1 MLVYRRV
8 STRNTKTMCFFT
20 TENTIICIEHRKQ
33 LPVSVASGNMIWQCK
48 TTCLHMDLPMKPA
61 FVEAFPCLSTL
72 QGIILQAVAPTPAQA
87 ALIDQIS
94 MKDLLQFFDERIAAG
109 REWVVWYII
118 YPISHRIHVCHI
130 W

>member
-72 QGIILQAVAPTPAQA
+72 QGIISATRGSDSGAGC
-87 ALIDQIS
+87 IDRS
-94 MKDLLQFFDERIAAG
+94 DFDEGFAA
-109 REWVVWYII
+109 VL
-118 YPISHRIHVCHI
+118 
-130 W
+130 